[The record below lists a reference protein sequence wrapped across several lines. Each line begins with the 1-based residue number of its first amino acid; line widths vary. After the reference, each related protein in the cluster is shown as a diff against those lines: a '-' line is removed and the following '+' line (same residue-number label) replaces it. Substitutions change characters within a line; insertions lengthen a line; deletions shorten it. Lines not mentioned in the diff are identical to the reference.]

1 MKVDDITVDLKV
13 DTSQLDSA
21 LKKAEELNVL
31 VGKGTLQSRL
41 KSKVL
46 WVGLTSALLLL
57 LGEWGLYETIGI
69 KQDLIQHTM
78 DFVFLCLTGFGVINS
93 PDNKDSL

>member
-1 MKVDDITVDLKV
+1 MKIEDLKLNVEV
-13 DTSQLDSA
+13 DTQQLDEA
-21 LKKAEELNVL
+21 LKKATELNSL

-69 KQDLIQHTM
+69 KQEALQHTI
-78 DFVFLCLTGFGVINS
+78 DFILLCLTAFGIINS
-93 PDNKDSL
+93 PDNKNTL